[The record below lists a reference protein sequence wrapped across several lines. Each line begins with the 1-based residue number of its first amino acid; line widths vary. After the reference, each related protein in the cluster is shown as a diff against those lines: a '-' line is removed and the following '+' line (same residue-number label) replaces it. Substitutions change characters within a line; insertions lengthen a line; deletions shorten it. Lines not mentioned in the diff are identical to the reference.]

1 MLPSL
6 MVLLYL
12 DLDTDPLMDE
22 MLLALIP
29 LLWSILNFELVQ
41 MLLGRCIII
50 EKNTIRWVL

>member
-6 MVLLYL
+6 IVLLYI
-12 DLDTDPLMDE
+12 DLDTDLLMDE

-50 EKNTIRWVL
+50 EKTIRWVL

>member
-1 MLPSL
+1 